1 MIVIDDVE
9 RRLVV
14 VVVVGRRRDVRDS
27 LLPELDFLDVSRW
40 EEADPV
46 GAADVSLEES
56 AVR

>member
-9 RRLVV
+9 SRL
-14 VVVVGRRRDVRDS
+14 VVVGRRGDVRDR
-27 LLPELDFLDVSRW
+27 LLPELDLLDVSCW

-46 GAADVSLEES
+46 GAADVSLEEA